1 MKKMS
6 LFDWLKEITYKKSD
20 WDLFEDKDK
29 DTFNPYMIHRFLS
42 MNEDYVE
49 LVNYIQTIPYTEK
62 GKIYKIYKNLL
73 PKDNRFLKYTKSG
86 NKKKPQVLIEHITK
100 YFECSTKEADN
111 YITLLKK
118 EGTQEILSRLGVEE
132 KESKKLVKEIK

>member
-1 MKKMS
+1 MKKLS

-20 WDLFEDKDK
+20 WDSFEDKDK

-73 PKDNRFLKYTKSG
+73 PKDNRFLKYTKTT

-118 EGTQEILSRLGVEE
+118 EGTTEILSRLGVEE

>member
-1 MKKMS
+1 MKNIW
-6 LFDWLKEITYKKSD
+6 DWLKQINSVKADPNSFSD
-20 WDLFEDKDK
+20 ADWELW
-29 DTFNPYMIHRFLS
+29 NSYMIHRFLS

-62 GKIYKIYKNLL
+62 EKIYKIYKNLL

-118 EGTQEILSRLGVEE
+118 EGTQEILNKMGVEE
-132 KESKKLVKEIK
+132 KERKKLVKEIK

>member
-20 WDLFEDKDK
+20 WDSFEDESK

-73 PKDNRFLKYTKSG
+73 PKDNRFLKYTKSS
-86 NKKKPQVLIEHITK
+86 NKKKSQALLEHITK

-118 EGTQEILSRLGVEE
+118 EGTQEILSKLGLEE
-132 KESKKLVKEIK
+132 KEKKKLLKEII

>member
-6 LFDWLKEITYKKSD
+6 LFDWLKEITYKKTD
-20 WDLFEDKDK
+20 WDVFEDKDK
-29 DTFNPYMIHRFLS
+29 DTFNPYMVHRFLS

-73 PKDNRFLKYTKSG
+73 PKDNRFLKYTKS
-86 NKKKPQVLIEHITK
+86 
-100 YFECSTKEADN
+100 
-111 YITLLKK
+111 
-118 EGTQEILSRLGVEE
+118 
-132 KESKKLVKEIK
+132 